1 MEWPDVVIPLA
12 VFAAG
17 LIATLWLRQIG
28 YGALRR
34 WALKTKWQGDYI
46 LVQATKL
53 PSVFWCL
60 IISASLALAVSDIQ
74 SRWKGLS
81 HDGLWTLLVLS
92 FALYGFSLANKLIPL
107 YGERFKAP
115 RRAITISRN
124 IAIAIITIIAAL
136 VLLDIWGAPTTALVL
151 IILLAIMII
160 VLAFRETL
168 PNILAAAQ
176 INSRG
181 QFKVGDYIKVETDV
195 EGYVKEINLT
205 DTIIETPDKSTLLLP
220 NRKLVQSTV
229 IILRRPLKKAKEP
242 FRFVERAY
250 LKELTGLK
258 ARSLKELAEI
268 LKTAPESVVYY
279 HTHHFLEEHHYLT
292 PEPANDFATWV
303 SDVLS
308 DEILGE
314 KLASIDAFEF
324 PNLTALRERIVNV
337 IEEDLSTKSEQ
348 RKVQEGREFHFI
360 KSVSVI
366 LPTPYVATDLRE
378 FLVALRKLTLGSLY
392 FHVFESRLRVGRA
405 SNDFSVW
412 LENSMGEPE
421 LAEEIDRLDPYNHTL
436 EGTRSR
442 LIQLIEKHLK

>member
-1 MEWPDVVIPLA
+1 MWPDVVIPLA

-17 LIATLWLRQIG
+17 LIATLWLRQIA
-28 YGALRR
+28 YGALNR
-34 WALKTKWQGDYI
+34 WAEKTKWQGDDI
-46 LVQATKL
+46 LVQATRL
-53 PSVFWCL
+53 PSIFWCL
-60 IISASLALAVSDIQ
+60 IVSASLALAVSIVP
-74 SRWKGLS
+74 SRWKNLS
-81 HDGLWTLLVLS
+81 SDGLWTLLVLS
-92 FALYGFSLANKLIPL
+92 FTLYGFNLANKLVPL

-115 RRAITISRN
+115 QRAIAISRN
-124 IAIAIITIIAAL
+124 IAIAIIGIIAVL
-136 VLLDIWGAPTTALVL
+136 VLLDIWGAPTSAIIF
-151 IILLAIMII
+151 IILLATVVI
-160 VLAFRETL
+160 VLGFRETL
-168 PNILAAAQ
+168 PNFLATIQ

-181 QFKVGDYIKVETDV
+181 QFKVGDYIKVEKDV
-195 EGYVKEINLT
+195 EGYIKEINLT
-205 DTIIETPDKSTLLLP
+205 DTIIETPDKSTILLP

-229 IILRRPLKKAKEP
+229 VNLGHPMKKAKEP
-242 FRFVERAY
+242 FRFFDRSY

-258 ARSLKELAEI
+258 AKSLEELAGI
-268 LKTAPESVVYY
+268 LRNAPDSVVYY

-303 SDVLS
+303 SDVLG

-314 KLASIDAFEF
+314 RLASIDAFEF

-378 FLVALRKLTLGSLY
+378 FLEALRKLTLGSLY
-392 FHVFESRLRVGRA
+392 FHIFESRLRLARA
-405 SNDFSVW
+405 SNDFSAW
-412 LENSMGEPE
+412 LEDSMSEPE
-421 LAEEIDRLDPYNHTL
+421 LAAEIDRFDPYNYTL
-436 EGTRSR
+436 EGTRSL